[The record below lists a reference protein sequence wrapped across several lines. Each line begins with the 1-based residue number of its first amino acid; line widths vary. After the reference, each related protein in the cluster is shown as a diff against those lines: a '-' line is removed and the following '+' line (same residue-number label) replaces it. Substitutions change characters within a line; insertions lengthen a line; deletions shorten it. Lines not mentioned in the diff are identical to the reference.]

1 MRSSRCNVFL
11 EELLET
17 SVIVLEISSRFAAGR
32 SRATQKPR
40 RDHSA
45 ASESHAKSR
54 NRDSLMKRIAEAA
67 NALRKSDGAR
77 ASTQFDEAAG

>member
-17 SVIVLEISSRFAAGR
+17 RVIVLEISSRFAAGR
-32 SRATQKPR
+32 SRATQKPP

-45 ASESHAKSR
+45 ASESHPKSR
-54 NRDSLMKRIAEAA
+54 NRDTPMKRIAEAA
-67 NALRKSDGAR
+67 DAVRKSDGSRAR
-77 ASTQFDEAAG
+77 AQSDEAAD